1 MSKGSYSVIL
11 KNRIGSFNKTIKV
24 DSDKSISSR
33 SFIIGAISE
42 GISKVK
48 NVLESEDI
56 FSTINCLRKL
66 NCKIKKIKKGE
77 YKIYGKGLGS
87 LYCKKNTVLDFGNS
101 GTACRILGFGV
112 LSTNPNIQVK
122 LTGDKSLSKR
132 SMLKVI
138 RATEQFGVQFLP
150 KNKFHLPL
158 TLISSE
164 MPIGF
169 KFNTNISSQIK
180 SAVMLAATNSYG
192 KTLIVEKIKS
202 RDHTERMLKHNTN
215 AIKIKKGKKN
225 LIEIRGKES
234 LRPINISIPGDPS
247 SASFYA
253 TLCLL
258 SKNSRIILKRVHI
271 NPTRIG
277 FFNIIQKHNG
287 KISFKNKRMADNEMV
302 ADVHVESSKIKNL
315 KVEGKFFVSCQDEYP
330 IMFAMAALLPG
341 TSTFGKIADLSNKES
356 PRAHEMKKILKQIG
370 IRCKLSKDEM
380 KIYGNPNLSV
390 HGKKISVSGVL
401 DHRVLISGTILSL
414 LTGIKANLKN
424 FEQVRSSCPNFLS
437 TISSLG
443 GKFEIKKNH

>member
-1 MSKGSYSVIL
+1 MPNTSYSVIL
-11 KNRIGSFNKTIKV
+11 RNKIGSFNKKIKV
-24 DSDKSISSR
+24 DSDKSISQR

-42 GISKVK
+42 GISKAK

-56 FSTINCLRKL
+56 FSLISCLRKL

-77 YKIYGKGLGS
+77 YEIYGKGLGS

-138 RATEQFGVQFLP
+138 RAMEQFGVQFFP
-150 KNKFHLPL
+150 ENKFHLPL

-169 KFNTNISSQIK
+169 KFNCGISSQIK

-192 KTLIVEKIKS
+192 KTLIIEKIKS
-202 RDHTERMLKHNTN
+202 RDHTERMLRHNTN
-215 AIKIKKGKKN
+215 AIKIKTGKKN

-234 LRPINISIPGDPS
+234 LNPINISIPGDPS

-253 TLCLL
+253 ALCLL
-258 SKNSRIILKRVHI
+258 NKNSKIILKQVHI

-277 FFNIIQKHNG
+277 FFNIIRNHKG
-287 KISFKNKRMADNEMV
+287 KINFKNKRMQGSEIV
-302 ADVHVESSKIKNL
+302 ADVHVESSKMKPL
-315 KVEGKFFVSCQDEYP
+315 KVSEKFFTSCQDEVP
-330 IMFAMAALLPG
+330 IMTILACFLPG
-341 TSTFGKIADLSNKES
+341 TSIFRGIEDLANKES
-356 PRAHEMKKILKQIG
+356 NRIKEMQKICGQIG
-370 IRCKLSKDEM
+370 IKTHASKNEM
-380 KIYGNPNLSV
+380 RVYGNPNLSFKN
-390 HGKKISVSGVL
+390 KKISVSGIL
-401 DHRVLISGTILSL
+401 DHRILMSASILSL
-414 LTGIKANLKN
+414 LTGVKANLKN
-424 FEQVRSSCPNFLS
+424 FEQVKSSCPNFLS
-437 TISSLG
+437 TIRNLG
-443 GKFEIKKNH
+443 GKFEIQKN

>member
-1 MSKGSYSVIL
+1 MSKRPQFVI
-11 KNRIGSFNKTIKV
+11 FNKKIGEFNKSILI
-24 DSDKSISSR
+24 DSDKSISQR
-33 SFIIGAISE
+33 VFVIGSICE

-77 YKIYGKGLGS
+77 YEIYGKGLGS

-132 SMLKVI
+132 SMLKAI
-138 RATEQFGVQFLP
+138 RAMEQFGVQFFP

-169 KFNTNISSQIK
+169 KFNAGISSQIK

-192 KTLIVEKIKS
+192 KTLIVEKVKS
-202 RDHTERMLKHNTN
+202 RDHTERMLRHSTN
-215 AIKIKKGKKN
+215 VIKIKEGKKKF
-225 LIEIRGKES
+225 IEISGKES
-234 LRPINISIPGDPS
+234 LSPINISVPGDPS
-247 SASFYA
+247 SASFYTA
-253 TLCLL
+253 LCLL
-258 SKNSRIILKRVHI
+258 NKSSKIILKRVHI

-277 FFNIIQKHNG
+277 FFNIIRKHNG
-287 KISFKNKRMADNEMV
+287 KIIFKNKKIQGNEKV
-302 ADVHVESSKIKNL
+302 ADIHVESSDKMKSL
-315 KVEGKFFVSCQDEYP
+315 KVGGKFFVSCQDEYP

-341 TSTFGKIADLSNKES
+341 TSTFSQIGDLSNKES
-356 PRAHEMKKILKQIG
+356 SRAYEMKKILNQIG
-370 IRCKLSKDEM
+370 IKCKLTKNKM
-380 KIYGNPNLSV
+380 KIYGNPNLKV
-390 HGKKISVSGVL
+390 VGKKISVSGIL
-401 DHRVLISGTILSL
+401 DHRILMSASILSL

-424 FEQVRSSCPNFLS
+424 FEQVKSSCPNFLS
-437 TISSLG
+437 TIRNLG
-443 GKFEIKKNH
+443 GKFEIQKN

>member
-1 MSKGSYSVIL
+1 MPNTSYSVIL
-11 KNRIGSFNKTIKV
+11 RNKIGSFNKKIKV
-24 DSDKSISSR
+24 DSDKSISQR

-42 GISKVK
+42 GISKAK

-56 FSTINCLRKL
+56 FSLISCLRKL

-77 YKIYGKGLGS
+77 YEIYGKGLGS

-138 RATEQFGVQFLP
+138 RAMEQFGVQFFP
-150 KNKFHLPL
+150 ENKFHLPL

-169 KFNTNISSQIK
+169 KFNCGISSQIK

-192 KTLIVEKIKS
+192 KTLIIEKIKS
-202 RDHTERMLKHNTN
+202 RYHTERMLRHNTN
-215 AIKIKKGKKN
+215 AIKIKTGKKN

-234 LRPINISIPGDPS
+234 LNPINISIPGDPS

-253 TLCLL
+253 ALCLL
-258 SKNSRIILKRVHI
+258 NKNSKIILKQVHI

-277 FFNIIQKHNG
+277 FFNIIRNHKG
-287 KISFKNKRMADNEMV
+287 KINFKNKRMQGSEIV
-302 ADVHVESSKIKNL
+302 ADVHVESSKMKPL
-315 KVEGKFFVSCQDEYP
+315 KVSEKFFTSCQDEVP
-330 IMFAMAALLPG
+330 IMTILACFLPG
-341 TSTFGKIADLSNKES
+341 TSIFRGIEDLANKES
-356 PRAHEMKKILKQIG
+356 NRIKEMQKICGQIG
-370 IRCKLSKDEM
+370 IKTHASKNEM
-380 KIYGNPNLSV
+380 RVYGNPNLSFKN
-390 HGKKISVSGVL
+390 KKISVSGIL
-401 DHRVLISGTILSL
+401 DHRILMSASILSL
-414 LTGIKANLKN
+414 LTGVKANLKN
-424 FEQVRSSCPNFLS
+424 FEQVKSSCPNFLS
-437 TISSLG
+437 TIRNLG
-443 GKFEIKKNH
+443 GKFEIQKN

>member
-42 GISKVK
+42 GISKIK

-101 GTACRILGFGV
+101 GTACRILGFGI

-138 RATEQFGVQFLP
+138 GATEQFGAQFLP

-258 SKNSRIILKRVHI
+258 SKNSRIILKQVHI

-277 FFNIIQKHNG
+277 FFNIIRKHKG
-287 KISFKNKRMADNEMV
+287 KISFKNKKMQGNEMI
-302 ADVHVESSKIKNL
+302 ADVHVKSSKMKPL
-315 KVEGKFFVSCQDEYP
+315 KVSEKFFTSCQDEVP
-330 IMFAMAALLPG
+330 IMTIIACFLPG
-341 TSTFGKIADLSNKES
+341 TSIFKGIEDLANKES
-356 PRAHEMKKILKQIG
+356 NRIKEMQKICRQIG
-370 IRCKLSKDEM
+370 IKTRASKNEM
-380 KIYGNPNLSV
+380 KVYGNPNLNLDN
-390 HGKKISVSGVL
+390 KKIAVSGIL
-401 DHRVLISGTILSL
+401 DHRILMSATILSL

-424 FEQVRSSCPNFLS
+424 FEQVKSSCPNFLS
-437 TISSLG
+437 TIRNLG
-443 GKFEIKKNH
+443 GKFEIKKTS

>member
-1 MSKGSYSVIL
+1 MPNTSYSVIL
-11 KNRIGSFNKTIKV
+11 RNKIGSFNKKIKV
-24 DSDKSISSR
+24 DSDKSISQR

-42 GISKVK
+42 GISKAK

-56 FSTINCLRKL
+56 FSLISCLRKL

-77 YKIYGKGLGS
+77 YEIYGKGLGS

-138 RATEQFGVQFLP
+138 RAMEQFGVQFFP
-150 KNKFHLPL
+150 ENKFHLPL

-169 KFNTNISSQIK
+169 KFNCGISSQIK

-192 KTLIVEKIKS
+192 KTLIIEKIKS
-202 RDHTERMLKHNTN
+202 RDHTERMLRHNTN
-215 AIKIKKGKKN
+215 AIKIKTGKKN

-234 LRPINISIPGDPS
+234 LNPINISIPGDPS

-253 TLCLL
+253 ALCLL
-258 SKNSRIILKRVHI
+258 NKNSKIILKQVHI

-277 FFNIIQKHNG
+277 FFNIIRNHKG
-287 KISFKNKRMADNEMV
+287 KINFKNKRMQGSEIV
-302 ADVHVESSKIKNL
+302 ADVHVESSKMKPL
-315 KVEGKFFVSCQDEYP
+315 KVSEKSFTSCQDEVP
-330 IMFAMAALLPG
+330 IMTILACFLPG
-341 TSTFGKIADLSNKES
+341 TSIFRGIEDLANKES
-356 PRAHEMKKILKQIG
+356 NRIKEMQKICGQIG
-370 IRCKLSKDEM
+370 IKTRASKNEVRV
-380 KIYGNPNLSV
+380 YGNPNLNFKN
-390 HGKKISVSGVL
+390 KKISVSGIL
-401 DHRVLISGTILSL
+401 DHRILMSASILSL

-424 FEQVRSSCPNFLS
+424 FEQVKSSCPNFLS
-437 TISSLG
+437 TIRNLG
-443 GKFEIKKNH
+443 GKFEIQKN